1 VFSMMDTFH
10 HSIYVYLSI
19 VFCVNHIH
27 IGSFELSRVCFVFC
41 QIDGCFDYFNRH
53 DRTCIGRKD
62 V

>member
-41 QIDGCFDYFNRH
+41 QIDRCFDYFNRH
-53 DRTCIGRKD
+53 DRTCIGHKD